1 MKDITNNLKKF
12 NRRQIQLTIAINF
25 LSSKDTDKKR
35 VVHSNNDN
43 IEKMTYDKADEV
55 IEECFESVLKR
66 YQFGLETLMNGSD
79 FILDCV
85 ELLY

>member
-1 MKDITNNLKKF
+1 
-12 NRRQIQLTIAINF
+12 
-25 LSSKDTDKKR
+25 
-35 VVHSNNDN
+35 
-43 IEKMTYDKADEV
+43 MTYDKADEV